1 MKKSSILIS
10 ILCLLF
16 QFSYSQPTTET
27 VEAGAYYFNPDPI
40 EIEVG
45 STVTW
50 INVGGLHDVN
60 FDINTITG
68 ESFGNPESFVLPAVY
83 AVNSDNP
90 VEIGSFTFTVPGT
103 YNYDCSV
110 GTHAEQG
117 MVGQI
122 IVTYVEYPGC
132 MDPAACN

>member
-40 EIEVG
+40 EIEVV

-60 FDINTITG
+60 GVINSVTD
-68 ESFGNPESFVLPAVY
+68 EPVNNPESFSSTPTNIVGTIIY
-83 AVNSDNP
+83 TH
-90 VEIGSFTFTVPGT
+90 EFTIPGV

-110 GTHAEQG
+110 GWA
-117 MVGQI
+117 
-122 IVTYVEYPGC
+122 
-132 MDPAACN
+132 NS